1 MSKIVKEISPETSQ
15 EQPEPIPDSPPYF
28 PRSLLSCLCT
38 NECRINNSSSPQI
51 PLDILLGERSS
62 WNIFADVVKAC
73 VWEFVCVKAWRIY
86 WHAEGCDLRKVRHEW
101 NLQEPALA
109 APLSFQSP
117 HALFLIMC
125 NMLVICVCV
134 WWVTA
139 LIVKGSGR
147 FGLKCTTTHAAQVYK
162 QNITQES
169 QLVLV
174 HCLGRTFQT
183 PLKGVG

>member
-1 MSKIVKEISPETSQ
+1 MSAESTTPAALRFLSTFFWVKGHPETFSQ
-15 EQPEPIPDSPPYF
+15 T
-28 PRSLLSCLCT
+28 SLG
-38 NECRINNSSSPQI
+38 RM
-51 PLDILLGERSS
+51 
-62 WNIFADVVKAC
+62 
-73 VWEFVCVKAWRIY
+73 CVKAWRIY
-86 WHAEGCDLRKVRHEW
+86 WHAESCDLRKVRHEW

-147 FGLKCTTTHAAQVYK
+147 FGLKCTTTHAARVYK

-174 HCLGRTFQT
+174 HRLGRTSQT